1 MSAAFAAS
9 IRGVRYLRL
18 ADTVGRYVVGAVP
31 ALIGKHTTP
40 SSKEGAQLIGF
51 YIKEGKRCNDNVRG
65 VSCMVYDVDNK
76 EEGRHFTIEAALELL
91 DAADAEYTV
100 HTTYNH
106 SPELHKFRIILP
118 FDSVITP
125 EEYPQLW
132 ADVAQYFGF
141 YADVDASCKDIS
153 RAYYLPSCPADM
165 LQHARLIH
173 CYGGEVNHGAS

>member
-1 MSAAFAAS
+1 MSAEHNA
-9 IRGVRYLRL
+9 VRYLRL
-18 ADTVGRYVVGAVP
+18 ADTAGRVVRGSIAE
-31 ALIGKHTTP
+31 LIGKHTKP

-65 VSCMVYDVDNK
+65 ASCMVYDFDSKV
-76 EEGRHFTIEAALELL
+76 EGRHFTIEAALELL
-91 DAADAEYTV
+91 DAADAEYTLY
-100 HTTYNH
+100 TTYSH

-125 EEYPQLW
+125 DEFPQLW
-132 ADVAQYFGF
+132 ADVAQHFGF

-173 CYGGEVNHGAS
+173 CYGGVVNHGA